1 MEERQPE
8 RWEAN
13 RKWGKP
19 RRDDAGKCLL
29 CWLKVQA
36 TPLPLA
42 IEVSF
47 QGLCFLLCQH
57 VCFTPFRLLCQN
69 VLDLAVYNLHEFV
82 THSFGACKVQDQDA
96 SRLGFWWEP
105 VSQTQS
111 LLSVSSACWK
121 GQTSSLGIC
130 FKKDFYLGG
139 NERGRERENR
149 KSFQHLFYF
158 PNASNGPWLELGAV
172 NSIQVSHVSAAAQ
185 SLKASL
191 LPPRICRSRKLE
203 SVAGGGHWAREL
215 GYRLNVWPSIF
226 TTRWNSN
233 SMYEIRTFMS

>member
-1 MEERQPE
+1 MRSKQEVG
-8 RWEAN
+8 EAQKGWC
-13 RKWGKP
+13 RKVSAMLTEGPSNTSTARHWSQLLGLVFP
-19 RRDDAGKCLL
+19 SLPTCLFYTIQASMSKCL
-29 CWLKVQA
+29 
-36 TPLPLA
+36 
-42 IEVSF
+42 
-47 QGLCFLLCQH
+47 
-57 VCFTPFRLLCQN
+57 RLGCL
-69 VLDLAVYNLHEFV
+69 FV

-139 NERGRERENR
+139 NEGGRERENR

-191 LPPRICRSRKLE
+191 LPPRTCRSRKLE
-203 SVAGGGHWAREL
+203 LVAGGGHWAREL
-215 GYRLNVWPSIF
+215 GYRLNVWPSVF